1 MAVNPD
7 PRNKPGAAR
16 DGRLPKAPQEYAPPD
31 THVTHRHVSEAVTHL
46 YESFV
51 EHVDA
56 VIEKQNRLFAS
67 GFPDADPAKHRLNHE
82 TESRDADAWRKL
94 KWDLA
99 SKTFYGLLVVI
110 GLFFWNGGLA
120 AIKLW
125 LK

>member
-7 PRNKPGAAR
+7 GRNRAPGVR
-16 DGRLPKAPQEYAPPD
+16 DGRTPKAPLGYTPPD
-31 THVTHRHVSEAVTHL
+31 ANVTHQHVNEAVTRL

-51 EHVDA
+51 EHVDT
-56 VIEKQNRLFAS
+56 VIEKQNNLFAS
-67 GFPDADPAKHRLNHE
+67 GFPDADPAKHRLSHE
-82 TESRDADAWRKL
+82 TETRDAAEWRKL

-99 SKTFYGLLVVI
+99 GKTFYGLLVVL

-120 AIKLW
+120 AIKVW

>member
-1 MAVNPD
+1 MAVTPD
-7 PRNKPGAAR
+7 ARNRAASAR
-16 DGRLPKAPQEYAPPD
+16 DGRPPKAPLVYLPPD
-31 THVTHRHVSEAVTHL
+31 AQVTHRHVSDAVTQL

-56 VIEKQNRLFAS
+56 VIDKQNKLFAS
-67 GFPDADPAKHRLNHE
+67 GFPDADPAKHRLSHE
-82 TESRDADAWRKL
+82 TETRDADAWRKL

-99 SKTFYGLLVVI
+99 SKTFYGLLVVL
-110 GLFFWNGGLA
+110 GLFFWNGGLV